1 MQPPDITRVFK
12 GPGNEF
18 EVEIVFAQEGNQ
30 SPKEGHTYDEIIVVT
45 DGVIELERSDREG
58 VETHSKYDYIFLP
71 KDTVHQITA
80 KEAPVKVVII
90 HPERQELNETR

>member
-1 MQPPDITRVFK
+1 MLPPDITRVFK

-18 EVEIVFAQEGNQ
+18 EVEIVFAREGNQ

-45 DGVIELERSDREG
+45 EGVIELERGDREG
-58 VETHSKYDYIFLP
+58 IQTHSKFDYIFLP
-71 KDTVHQITA
+71 KDTVHQISV

-90 HPERQELNETR
+90 HPERQA